1 MRTSRRRLVLLSLL
15 LGGWTAAVTARLV
28 QIQIL
33 RHDHYVNRATKQQER
48 ILALPPARGSI
59 LDSRGRI
66 LAESVAAESL
76 YADPQAV
83 TNPGDVATRLAA
95 VRELGLSAGELE
107 KKLRAPGEFVWIARQ
122 VNADVARRVQQLRLP
137 GIYSLEEPRRSYPK
151 GALAANLLGYVG
163 IDGEGLGG
171 IEHSWDRY
179 VRGRPGKVTL
189 LRDARRGM
197 YLLGGEGANAAVDGL
212 HVVLTIDEVIQ
223 FITERALHRAITRY
237 RAAGG
242 SVVVMDPKDGSILAM
257 ASRPTFDPNRYRE
270 FSSSSWR
277 NQVVQNAYEPGS
289 TFKIVTAAAALEEQ
303 VVTPSQMLDCG
314 EGQIVIANIA
324 IREHGGA
331 RFGLLSFED
340 VIAKSSNVGTIHVAM
355 ALGRGRFYRHI
366 RRFGFGERT
375 GIDVPGEAMGILRS
389 PERWSQISAA
399 EISIGQEIGTTPLQ
413 MVQAISVV
421 GNGGLKYDP
430 RIVDRVVD
438 DSGRTIYEVPMSPP
452 ERVISERTAA
462 ILNEMLKTVVT
473 RGTGSE
479 AALKEHVVAGKTGT
493 AQKAG
498 RGGYLPDKVIAS
510 FGGYVPADRP
520 RLAILVVVNEPKG
533 EQYGGVIAAPVFREI
548 AEASLRYLGVA
559 PSIPGRRLRVSEP
572 VLAAISQGFS
582 KGRRGGPAQT
592 PNLIGADA
600 RAAIAMATAAG
611 WEVRTSG
618 SGVVVR
624 QNPAPGVVLERRG
637 VLELT
642 LQSSS

>member
-1 MRTSRRRLVLLSLL
+1 M
-15 LGGWTAAVTARLV
+15 TARLV
-28 QIQIL
+28 RIQIL
-33 RHDHYVNRATKQQER
+33 RHDHYLTRAAKQQER
-48 ILALPPARGSI
+48 ILALTPVRGSI

-83 TNPGDVATRLAA
+83 TNPAETAARLASIGQ
-95 VRELGLSAGELE
+95 LGLSVPEIE

-122 VNADVARRVQQLRLP
+122 VNTEVARPVKQLRLP
-137 GIYSLEEPRRSYPK
+137 GIYSLEEHRRSYPK
-151 GALAANLLGYVG
+151 GALAANLIGYVG

-171 IEHSWDRY
+171 IEHGWDRY
-179 VRGRPGKVTL
+179 VRGKPGKVTL

-197 YLLGGEGANAAVDGL
+197 YLMGGEGANAAVNGL
-212 HVVLTIDEVIQ
+212 HVVLTIDEVVQ
-223 FITERALHRAITRY
+223 FIAERALHRAVTRY

-242 SVVVMDPKDGSILAM
+242 SVVVMDPNNGSILAM
-257 ASRPTFDPNRYRE
+257 ASLPTFDPNRFRD
-270 FSSSSWR
+270 FPPSSWR
-277 NQVVQNAYEPGS
+277 NSVVHDVYEPGS
-289 TFKIVTAAAALEEQ
+289 TFKIVTAAAGLQEQ
-303 VVTPSQMLDCG
+303 IVTPSQMLDCG
-314 EGQIVIANIA
+314 DGQIVIANVS

-340 VIAKSSNVGTIHVAM
+340 VLAKSSNVGIIQVGM

-399 EISIGQEIGTTPLQ
+399 EISIGQEIGVTPLQ
-413 MVQAISVV
+413 MVQAVSVIA
-421 GNGGLKYDP
+421 NGGLKYDP

-438 DSGRTIYEVPMSPP
+438 DRGRTVYSLPMSQPQ
-452 ERVISERTAA
+452 RVISERTAA
-462 ILNEMLKTVVT
+462 ILNEMLKTVVS
-473 RGTGSE
+473 RGTGKE
-479 AALKEHVVAGKTGT
+479 AALREHVVAGKTGT

-498 RGGYLPDKVIAS
+498 RGGYLPDKVVAS

-559 PSIPGRRLRVSEP
+559 PSIPGRRLRISEP
-572 VLAAISQGFS
+572 ILAAFSQSERAASSGERGADS
-582 KGRRGGPAQT
+582 KGRSIV
-592 PNLIGADA
+592 PNLLGADA

-611 WEVRTSG
+611 WEVRASG
-618 SGVVVR
+618 SGVVVG
-624 QNPAPGVVLERRG
+624 QNPAPGALTERRA
-637 VLELT
+637 VLELK
-642 LQSSS
+642 LQSPS